1 MSRPDFG
8 TIGSTVSACEAV
20 VQYLKPYLE
29 ATGPGADR
37 LVDRVQLVERH
48 IGQFDKA
55 EELGRWMSDKDGGVR
70 IAALRVPKMENQGN
84 TLIGTIEFAA
94 YVFCAD
100 MWAYAKDQRAEV
112 IAGRLAKALMLK
124 GNWTGTGAA
133 KAPEAVSMQNL
144 YTIKTDK
151 KGLAI
156 WAVTWRQD
164 WPLDD
169 PIDPA
174 TLDDFLH
181 FNWQAKQGDGAPV
194 CEADINLPGPTP

>member
-8 TIGSTVSACEAV
+8 TIGSTVSACESV

-37 LVDRVQLVERH
+37 VVDRVQVVERH
-48 IGQFDKA
+48 IGQFDTA
-55 EELGRWMSDKDGGVR
+55 EEIGRWMGPKDGGIR
-70 IAALRVPKMENQGN
+70 IAAQRVTKVENQGS
-84 TLIGTIEFAA
+84 TLIGTIELAA
-94 YVFCAD
+94 FVFCAD

-144 YTIKTDK
+144 YSIKTDK
-151 KGLAI
+151 KGVAI

-169 PIDPA
+169 PIDTA
-174 TLDDFLH
+174 TLDDFLR

-194 CEADINLPGPTP
+194 CEADINLPGPTE